1 MSTLDQLTSDL
12 TTAMKARDTER
23 TGILRQII
31 GAVRFEAK
39 AGAVEKELS
48 EDDVLKI
55 LAREVKKRRDSAQ
68 IYTDAGAA
76 ERAATETTEAD
87 LIETYLP
94 AQLSDDELAA
104 LVKAV
109 IADVGASSV
118 RDMGAVMKEATAR
131 AGASRGRQEAV
142 DAGARRAQLT
152 ADCAARIAA
161 TWSGVLRSRQNSLP
175 SGSARTCHG
184 TSRCP
189 MSTRVAPSDEQA
201 LELGGLV
208 GAVRRPQ
215 VGVQPVLDGLH
226 VRDLEEQPRGG
237 RAVGRPDLDLL
248 VVVLRESQR

>member
-23 TGILRQII
+23 TGVLRQII

-68 IYTDAGAA
+68 IYTDAGAP
-76 ERAATETTEAD
+76 ERAATETSEAD

-104 LVKAV
+104 LVQAV
-109 IADVGASSV
+109 IADVGATSV

-131 AGASRGRQEAV
+131 AGASADGKKLSTLVRG
-142 DAGARRAQLT
+142 
-152 ADCAARIAA
+152 
-161 TWSGVLRSRQNSLP
+161 
-175 SGSARTCHG
+175 
-184 TSRCP
+184 
-189 MSTRVAPSDEQA
+189 A
-201 LELGGLV
+201 L
-208 GAVRRPQ
+208 
-215 VGVQPVLDGLH
+215 
-226 VRDLEEQPRGG
+226 
-237 RAVGRPDLDLL
+237 
-248 VVVLRESQR
+248 S